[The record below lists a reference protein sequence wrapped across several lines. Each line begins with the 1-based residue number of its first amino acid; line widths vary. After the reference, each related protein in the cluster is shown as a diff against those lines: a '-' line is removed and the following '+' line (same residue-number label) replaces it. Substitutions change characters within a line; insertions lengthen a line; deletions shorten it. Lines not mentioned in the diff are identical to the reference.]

1 MGIAQTGIISDK
13 RGQYNTGCR
22 DFVQQKKEFKYMEK
36 DFLIQDSKPHSL
48 VDYYN
53 AARMYY
59 FNEKEDTRV
68 LFERNNVNK
77 YINHLF
83 ANERKDPDIR
93 KCLDKITDFRAKHTV
108 SAFFLGLSVKKML
121 RLNTKDWKRLPGDSK
136 SSAVSFRLFWTWIC
150 MFHDIGYSYEDPK
163 TEEKKTEYAELKTI
177 DDFIKHE
184 DITYSLLDYS
194 DNKDLIRHYYE
205 YRMSQN
211 KLDHGIVGALLLF
224 NALMEL
230 ANNSNYAGIYS
241 EIKGYQE
248 FYTRICDA
256 IARHNMWRATPDR
269 EEIYRRF
276 NLWELI
282 PNADMSHKIYYRDNT
297 LEFLLALVDTIDP
310 LKAFYQNNR
319 SKEPVEMTQI
329 LNDVTFRFFRS
340 QKAFIEAFDHPLFKA
355 KITQYV
361 NPDDRL
367 DSWLGIFI
375 TIPEDASYMKIEI
388 DTKSGKIKL

>member
-1 MGIAQTGIISDK
+1 MSKLFGMKGVQT
-13 RGQYNTGCR
+13 
-22 DFVQQKKEFKYMEK
+22 MEK
-36 DFLIQDSKPHSL
+36 TFLIHDSKLHPL

-59 FNEKEDTRV
+59 FDEKEDARV
-68 LFERNNVNK
+68 LFESNNANK
-77 YINHLF
+77 YIYNLF
-83 ANERKDPDIR
+83 VNERKDLDIK

-121 RLNTKDWKRLPGDSK
+121 HLDTRDWKRLPGDSK
-136 SSAVSFRLFWTWIC
+136 SATGSFRLFWTWIC
-150 MFHDIGYSYEDPK
+150 MFHDIGYSYEEPT

-184 DITYSLLDYS
+184 DIKYSLLDCS
-194 DNKDLIRHYYE
+194 DNKELIRHYYE

-211 KLDHGIVGALLLF
+211 KLDHGIAGALLLF
-224 NALMEL
+224 DALMKL
-230 ANNSNYAGIYS
+230 ANNRSFTGIYC
-241 EIKGYQE
+241 EIKDYQE

-269 EEIYRRF
+269 EALYRSY

-282 PNADMSHKIYYRDNT
+282 PNADMSHKLFYRDNT

-310 LKAFYQNNR
+310 LKAFYQNKR
-319 SKEPVEMTQI
+319 YKEPVGMTQI

-355 KITQYV
+355 KIRQYI
-361 NPDDRL
+361 NPYDRL

-388 DTKSGKIKL
+388 DTKSLKIK